1 MRPIIP
7 LLAIALGITAA
18 SAAQAEVQISSETFN
33 AASGK
38 TSQINMYIAADR
50 LKMDMEN
57 MAVIYRDDTGTVYNV
72 MKDRH
77 QYMAFDQATQQRM
90 AAMMSAMKDQ
100 MRQQMQSMP
109 EAQRKQMEASGMA
122 GMAAPKP
129 DGPYKKTGQSKVVGA
144 WSCQVF
150 RKLLGSGM
158 TVDSC
163 FAPVSAIGLTH
174 GDLTA
179 LKALTE
185 RMRKAMPQ
193 SAQTNSMD
201 IDAQT
206 QEIGFEGF
214 PVETVISANGTLR
227 TTSTMKSV
235 QHLSLPADTFEIPA
249 GYTRR
254 EMPGP
259 RP

>member
-7 LLAIALGITAA
+7 LLAMALGIVAA
-18 SAAQAEVQISSETFN
+18 SAAQAEVQISGETFN
-33 AASGK
+33 AASGE
-38 TSQINMYIAADR
+38 TVHTTMYFAADR
-50 LKMDMEN
+50 LKIDTEKT
-57 MAVIYRDDTGTVYNV
+57 AVIYRDDTGTIYNV
-72 MKDRH
+72 MKDRR
-77 QYMAFDQATQQRM
+77 QYMVLDPAAQQRM
-90 AAMMSAMKDQ
+90 AAMMSATQDR

-122 GMAAPKP
+122 GLAAPKP
-129 DGPYKKTGQSKVVGA
+129 NSPYKKTGQSKVVGP

-163 FAPVSAIGLTH
+163 FAPISAVGLTH
-174 GDLTA
+174 DDLVA

-193 SAQTNSMD
+193 SAQMNSMD
-201 IDAQT
+201 PDAQT

-214 PVETVISANGTLR
+214 PVETVISADGTPR
-227 TTSTMKSV
+227 TTSTMKAV
-235 QHLSLPADTFEIPA
+235 QHLSLPADTFEVPA
-249 GYTRR
+249 GYTRQ

-259 RP
+259 RQ